1 VITTELLEELE
12 SKSHQSVFVGN
23 DTLGY
28 LSVFD
33 HLHKSE
39 EVLALLVESA
49 SHVFQV
55 VFDFLPCCN
64 AELLDSRALI
74 GKIWSLC
81 GRRDPQV
88 GISMSFSWLPAKH
101 TQVVLVGV
109 LALIGRGS
117 LCRERTFP
125 IPALECVDC
134 PTDYAGELSRW
145 IGPIHS
151 CIVSIVMGMES
162 SIWSNSAGGMSAQW
176 PCRRCSLNEWTQE
189 RVANSRWS
197 TSSQPAVSGP

>member
-1 VITTELLEELE
+1 
-12 SKSHQSVFVGN
+12 
-23 DTLGY
+23 
-28 LSVFD
+28 VFD

-39 EVLALLVESA
+39 EVLALIVESA
-49 SHVFQV
+49 SHVFQL

-101 TQVVLVGV
+101 TQVLLVGV
-109 LALIGRGS
+109 IALIGRGS

-134 PTDYAGELSRW
+134 PTDHAGELSRW
-145 IGPIHS
+145 IGPIHT

-162 SIWSNSAGGMSAQW
+162 SIWSNSRPPRRPSRAPRLKECPVRGPLSRFSPSRSPWRGSDPGCSEPAQIGDLAAQV
-176 PCRRCSLNEWTQE
+176 RTT
-189 RVANSRWS
+189 RVVR
-197 TSSQPAVSGP
+197 